1 MYYILKV
8 DNSEKYHSSHIL
20 HGGAPA
26 QRWGVSMRAAHVHPR
41 AGMHVVLEVALA
53 AQLGAI
59 CCRRH
64 RGGADPG
71 ARGAARQAASLHKV
85 IPFT

>member
-1 MYYILKV
+1 M
-8 DNSEKYHSSHIL
+8 DNSPKYDSSHIL

-26 QRWGVSMRAAHVHPR
+26 QRWGISKRAAHVQPR
-41 AGMHVVLEVALA
+41 PGSHVVLEVAPGA
-53 AQLGAI
+53 HLGAI

-71 ARGAARQAASLHKV
+71 AWGAARPAASLHKV
-85 IPFT
+85 FPFT